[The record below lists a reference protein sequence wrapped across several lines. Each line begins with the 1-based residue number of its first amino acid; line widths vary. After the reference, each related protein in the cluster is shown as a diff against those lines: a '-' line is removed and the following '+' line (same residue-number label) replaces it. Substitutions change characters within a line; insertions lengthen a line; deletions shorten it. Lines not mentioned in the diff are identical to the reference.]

1 MAIFRALSADSRA
14 RIVQL
19 LAQREMNINELSAEL
34 SLAQPSITKHI
45 QVLEEAGL
53 VVSDYLVGT
62 QGMQKRC
69 RLVHDRITIDLTGPS
84 KGEDWVS
91 EIEVPVGLYTHAE
104 VLPTCGLASR
114 DRMIGIIDVPLSFFS
129 PDRAKAEILWTG
141 GGGFEYAFPN
151 SLPLTTVIEAVELVM
166 EIGSEAPGYEND
178 YPSDITMW
186 INGVEIGFWTS
197 PGDPGGERGKLN
209 PAWWQDYMN
218 QHGFLTEWRVDSK
231 GSFVNGVKISEVTT
245 ADLTVLPFQA
255 TMIKIGVKSDAKN
268 QGGLT
273 IFGRGF
279 GSFEQDL
286 RFRIHHTNPGGDI
299 PANLKWHPP
308 TDFM

>member
-1 MAIFRALSADSRA
+1 MAIFRALSAESRA
-14 RIVQL
+14 RIVEL

-45 QVLEEAGL
+45 QALEEAGL

-69 RLVHDRITIDLTGPS
+69 RLVHDRITIDFAGPNHV
-84 KGEDWVS
+84 EDWVS
-91 EIEVPVGLYTHAE
+91 EIEVPVGLYTRAE
-104 VLPTCGLASR
+104 VRPTCGLASR
-114 DRMIGIIDVPLSFFS
+114 DRMVGIIDVPLSFFS

-141 GGGFEYAFPN
+141 GGNVEYAFPN
-151 SLPLTTVIEAVELVM
+151 SLPLPTVIDAIEFIAEL
-166 EIGSEAPGYEND
+166 GSEAPGYEND

-186 INGVEIGFWTS
+186 INGVDIGHWTS

-231 GSFVNGVKISEVTT
+231 GSFVNGQQISDVTISQ
-245 ADLTVLPFQA
+245 VNILPFQA
-255 TMIKIGVKSDAKN
+255 TMIKLGIKEDAKN

-273 IFGRGF
+273 IFGKGF

-286 RFRIHHTNPGGDI
+286 LLRVHHTNKGGDI

-308 TDFM
+308 TDV